1 MSTQTFRFLNQRGI
15 VIHLGHVEQIALTKL
30 FGDQI
35 MHNANSAIQHIS
47 NKSTSKGG
55 ITTTILTIALALS
68 LASCSS
74 MEADMSSGGLSKT
87 LMSSDRADADKQRD
101 TGRKPADVI
110 EFLGIEEGMS
120 VIDIIAASGYYT
132 EVLSLS
138 VGDTG
143 TVYAQNPDFI
153 LKMRDGV
160 NDKALTSRLSDNR
173 LPNVVRLDRDLT
185 DLGIQPG
192 TLDGAFTA
200 LNLHDLYNR
209 SPDTAHGMLIG
220 IKALLKPGGVF
231 GIIDHNGNADQDNA
245 SLHRMQLAQAL
256 TAATKAGFIVQTSNI
271 LANPN
276 DDRTKG
282 VFTPG
287 LRGNTDRFVLKLTK
301 PE

>member
-1 MSTQTFRFLNQRGI
+1 MQNSKIYTTWTKGSYISTTLLSFTFTL
-15 VIHLGHVEQIALTKL
+15 L
-30 FGDQI
+30 
-35 MHNANSAIQHIS
+35 
-47 NKSTSKGG
+47 
-55 ITTTILTIALALS
+55 

-74 MEADMSSGGLSKT
+74 MDSNMEAGGLSKA
-87 LMSSDRADADKQRD
+87 LMSGDRADTDRQRD
-101 TGRKPADVI
+101 AGRKPAEVI
-110 EFLGIEEGMS
+110 EFIGIEEGMS
-120 VIDIIAASGYYT
+120 VIDIIAAGGYYT
-132 EVLSLS
+132 EVLSLA
-138 VGDTG
+138 VGETG
-143 TVYAQNPDFI
+143 TVYSQNPDFI

-160 NDKALTSRLSDNR
+160 NDKALTNRLANDR
-173 LPNVVRLDRDLT
+173 LPNVVRLDRALT

-192 TLDGAFTA
+192 SLDAAFTA

-209 SPDTAHGMLIG
+209 SPDTAHGMLVG
-220 IKALLKPGGVF
+220 IKALLKPGGIF

-282 VFTPG
+282 VFSPG